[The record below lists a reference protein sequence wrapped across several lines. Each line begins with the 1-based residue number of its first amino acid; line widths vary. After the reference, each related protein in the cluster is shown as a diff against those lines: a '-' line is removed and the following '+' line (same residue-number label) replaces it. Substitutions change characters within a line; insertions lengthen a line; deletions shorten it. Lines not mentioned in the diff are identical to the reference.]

1 MVISYHMY
9 ILLLENVIV
18 NNKKCVDITEV
29 LFYDVYHGWTR
40 EIIVPIRASKGFD
53 RGLAAGEAIRCDT
66 LIAKLKINAEDNLAY
81 AA

>member
-1 MVISYHMY
+1 MIR
-9 ILLLENVIV
+9 LLE
-18 NNKKCVDITEV
+18 KAAIT
-29 LFYDVYHGWTR
+29 FAT
-40 EIIVPIRASKGFD
+40 PFSRASKVFD

>member
-1 MVISYHMY
+1 MIR
-9 ILLLENVIV
+9 LLR
-18 NNKKCVDITEV
+18 KAAIT
-29 LFYDVYHGWTR
+29 FTA
-40 EIIVPIRASKGFD
+40 PFIRGSKGFD

>member
-1 MVISYHMY
+1 MM
-9 ILLLENVIV
+9 N
-18 NNKKCVDITEV
+18 ITDEPEKLQV
-29 LFYDVYHGWTR
+29 H
-40 EIIVPIRASKGFD
+40 IRASKGFD